1 MQACE
6 KIEKTNDQT
15 EHKSSR
21 TSPRQNKTRGKEK
34 GKCEGNNNKTKDTNA
49 DILKDAVEIHTKD
62 SMDKRQDE
70 PLGGEETVYGDVP
83 LSDDQK
89 STKSVI
95 SVSKIRNYINKIKDL
110 DSSTK
115 SLEKRGQEETKQPSA
130 QCRLRLPSKRNQ
142 KTSTDAQEES
152 SDTDCENGNGH
163 RSLKHPMP
171 DFEEEKGLLSS
182 ELSMEISSPEF
193 KTHHAVS
200 PSNDD
205 TEEEI
210 QLPIVVLKKEPSPV
224 KPGSFV
230 WCKFQ
235 HYPYWPSL
243 VTLVDS
249 RNKRAT
255 IIFLE
260 ESISDPSKKNRS
272 FKVALRSI
280 KLYDCP
286 EKQQFLENARKD
298 YGRSID
304 WCESLISDYRIRLGC
319 GSFSGSFLDYCTAAI
334 SLPVRRE
341 LESGKQKV
349 LFPVIDSEETDS
361 QEEMIGVTSQ
371 RDKKLLPD
379 RARAAR
385 DCANKK
391 LVQFIVKAK
400 GAENHLVDILS
411 GKKKSQ
417 WLVKFQSSNQRMNF
431 LETYIEDEEQMEHVV
446 GYLKTVCKKMSSAT
460 KKLMLGDEIKFI
472 FEVLIPEAVIF
483 AIAATEKMSYEKA
496 KVKYIKGPP
505 VTRRERKIFDE
516 QILEKKRLKMSEEAK
531 VRKNSRK

>member
-171 DFEEEKGLLSS
+171 DFEEE
-182 ELSMEISSPEF
+182 
-193 KTHHAVS
+193 
-200 PSNDD
+200 
-205 TEEEI
+205 
-210 QLPIVVLKKEPSPV
+210 KEPSPV